1 MEYFSYV
8 SFVMREKETLNPN
21 DMNTTETLMNV
32 ETLIERTNGM
42 TPIEFENFTDSNG
55 IEVEWLEVCVSNYN
69 EGMYNATLPQYE
81 YVNVFA
87 MNGSPIE
94 INYCF

>member
-1 MEYFSYV
+1 MMQDGLITQNIKTMY
-8 SFVMREKETLNPN
+8 
-21 DMNTTETLMNV
+21 TTETLMNV

-42 TPIEFENFTDSNG
+42 TPLEFENFADDNG

>member
-1 MEYFSYV
+1 
-8 SFVMREKETLNPN
+8 
-21 DMNTTETLMNV
+21 MNTTETLMNV

-42 TPIEFENFTDSNG
+42 TPIEFENFADNNG
-55 IEVEWLEVCVSNYN
+55 IEVEWMEVCVSNYN
-69 EGMYNATLPQYE
+69 EGLYNAILPQYE
-81 YVNVFA
+81 YVSVFA

>member
-1 MEYFSYV
+1 
-8 SFVMREKETLNPN
+8 
-21 DMNTTETLMNV
+21 MNTTETLMNV

-42 TPIEFENFTDSNG
+42 TPMEFENFADNNG
-55 IEVEWLEVCVSNYN
+55 IEVEWMEVCVSNYN
-69 EGMYNATLPQYE
+69 EGLYNAILPQYE

>member
-1 MEYFSYV
+1 LKPFT
-8 SFVMREKETLNPN
+8 KTPK